1 MMLSQLAKV
10 NLEWFLAINNLAEKF
25 KALDWLGVFFA
36 KYLLYIFLISLFFF
50 FLYSFLRK
58 KYREL
63 AYLIVFSATLARGV
77 IVPIFHWVFPYPR
90 PFVKGDV
97 HLLLHHAA
105 TNSFPSGHAIFLF
118 AVSFTIF
125 LYAFEKGLSK
135 KEKSSFFWVGV
146 VSLALSSLCGIAR
159 VFCGIHWPFDIIG
172 GVVFGIFS
180 ALLSY
185 WLMRK
190 IILV

>member
-63 AYLIVFSATLARGV
+63 AFLIVFSATLARGV
-77 IVPIFHWVFPYPR
+77 IV
-90 PFVKGDV
+90 
-97 HLLLHHAA
+97 
-105 TNSFPSGHAIFLF
+105 
-118 AVSFTIF
+118 
-125 LYAFEKGLSK
+125 
-135 KEKSSFFWVGV
+135 
-146 VSLALSSLCGIAR
+146 
-159 VFCGIHWPFDIIG
+159 
-172 GVVFGIFS
+172 
-180 ALLSY
+180 
-185 WLMRK
+185 
-190 IILV
+190 